1 MGSEDTRALVSE
13 RACGGDACAVARA
26 MPPLTDSTTRGNFP
40 RRKFLP
46 PKRSRMRAVF
56 FWIAVLSCIAGQAM
70 ILRSTLRAR
79 AHRAPAEGVA
89 SPRLASELA
98 WAVLPAVMLAA
109 TLVVTW
115 RALP

>member
-1 MGSEDTRALVSE
+1 
-13 RACGGDACAVARA
+13 
-26 MPPLTDSTTRGNFP
+26 LTSFTTHGNFP
-40 RRKFLP
+40 RRSILP

-98 WAVLPAVMLAA
+98 
-109 TLVVTW
+109 
-115 RALP
+115 